1 LLLCCVS
8 SAATEPRFQITLA
21 LDIDSISPGSSA
33 RVAFETDFVRDM
45 AAALGVEESTIRII
59 DITAGSVAVTFE
71 VVSPPA
77 DLAVEDFLATARP
90 EIAGVQFEFVAAIS
104 HSEDAPPPPAYGGQE
119 SVASSAGGG
128 GGTVAANAAFASAVP
143 SATVF
148 IGAALSAA
156 AVLSW

>member
-1 LLLCCVS
+1 MLLCCVS

-77 DLAVEDFLATARP
+77 DLAVEDVLATARP

-119 SVASSAGGG
+119 SGVSSGGG